1 MKTWS
6 DTQAYT
12 AAIGS
17 GTLLWVITGVLTG
30 AQEAWDAQV
39 YWVISYPLAILI
51 AGAVGHF
58 APQRAWRW
66 GLAIVQA
73 QALLML
79 VSISDLSLAPLGL
92 ALFAVISIPTVMMSL
107 LTARK
112 RLRNDGSA

>member
-17 GTLLWVITGVLTG
+17 GTLLWVITGMLTG
-30 AQEAWDAQV
+30 TQEAWDSRI
-39 YWVISYPLAILI
+39 YWVVSYPLAILI
-51 AGAVGHF
+51 AGAVGHL
-58 APQRAWRW
+58 APHRAWRW

-73 QALLML
+73 QALMMIIS
-79 VSISDLSLAPLGL
+79 VSDPSLAPLGL

-112 RLRNDGSA
+112 RLQREG